1 MILFKRTVGSSVE
14 YKSNKDFM
22 KDGQLD
28 TMSLV
33 VWFANLGSIVNSF
46 AGSSMTVTLDMANAL
61 KGISYANGTSTIV
74 LSKDAVVFS
83 DDMVAINK
91 DVVISIGV
99 RDGYPTALKVTTA
112 MSLAGILKPNISAE
126 LALDDAVTKNGTDL
140 GTQKT
145 YDDLKKNNFSDL

>member
-1 MILFKRTVGSSVE
+1 
-14 YKSNKDFM
+14 
-22 KDGQLD
+22 
-28 TMSLV
+28 
-33 VWFANLGSIVNSF
+33 
-46 AGSSMTVTLDMANAL
+46 
-61 KGISYANGTSTIV
+61 
-74 LSKDAVVFS
+74 
-83 DDMVAINK
+83 MVAINK